1 MALSVED
8 VQQAAFRLDPSSQR
22 EPAGHIPVPIL
33 CAVAAFADW
42 IAITSS
48 AWLAGLAYRG
58 LTTMPAISGRDTD
71 LAAGAVFASLYV
83 LRMNGR
89 GHYAIERLT
98 ARSIF
103 VSDMASA
110 WAIVIGIC
118 AGLAFLLKIG
128 GDVSRGFFLI
138 FAVAGL
144 AAVAGIRVGAQ
155 RVCRRAVDS
164 RMIADRRVLLLGE
177 RAEVG
182 SHGLHRRLRESG
194 YRVIDTLPCEF
205 RSKSEVSACAAE
217 AIRRSRSEPVEE
229 ILICVNWSRVHD
241 LENLLQCLRIL
252 PLPALVLADHKVR
265 NLLAKPVTRVGSV
278 LALEVQRS
286 PLSLGEQ
293 AAKRALDFALS
304 AFALF
309 LLSPLLVLVAAAVR
323 LESPGPALFRQTRI
337 GFSGRR
343 FQIYKFRSMRVQDD
357 GPVIRQ
363 ATRDDRRVTRIGRLL
378 RRTSIDELPQL
389 LNVLRGDMSLVGP
402 RPHALAHDDQYTSVI
417 APYAY
422 RHHVKPGITGL
433 AQVNKC
439 RGETETVDKMA
450 RRVSYDIQYINR
462 WSIWL
467 DLRII
472 LLTAVQVFKHDAY

>member
-1 MALSVED
+1 MALSLED
-8 VQQAAFRLDPSSQR
+8 VQHPVVRLDPSSRRQ
-22 EPAGHIPVPIL
+22 PAVHIPAQVL
-33 CAVAAFADW
+33 GVGAALADW
-42 IAITSS
+42 VAIALS
-48 AWLAGLAYRG
+48 ACLAGLAYRG
-58 LTTMPAISGRDTD
+58 LTAVPAVGGRDVY
-71 LAAGAVFASLYV
+71 LATGAVFASLYV
-83 LRMNGR
+83 LRMHGR
-89 GHYAIERLT
+89 GHYAVERLT
-98 ARSIF
+98 IRPVP
-103 VSDMASA
+103 VSEMVSA
-110 WAIVIGIC
+110 WIMVIGIC
-118 AGLAFLLKIG
+118 AGLAFILKIG
-128 GDVSRGFFLI
+128 EDVSRGFFLI
-138 FAVAGL
+138 FAGSGL
-144 AAVAGIRVGAQ
+144 AVVVGLRVGAQ
-155 RVCRRAVDS
+155 WLCRRAAGS
-164 RMIADRRVLLLGE
+164 RMIADRPVLLLGE

-194 YRVIDTLPCEF
+194 YRVIDALPCEF
-205 RSKSEVSACAAE
+205 RSKAEVSACAAE

-229 ILICVNWSRVHD
+229 ILICVNWSRVDD
-241 LENLLQCLRIL
+241 LENLLQCLRVL

-293 AAKRALDFALS
+293 AAKRTLDVLLAAVALV
-304 AFALF
+304 

-402 RPHALAHDDQYTSVI
+402 RPHALAHDDQYTRVI